1 MISNAMV
8 IHYIDDMD
16 TSLTFY
22 KTAIGLE
29 SKFESSGWSTLGVN
43 EGLELGLHTSLKDGP
58 RGTVPHPFDA
68 GDTTLSLTI
77 DDLEACIARI
87 EEYGGRLERIVEPM
101 DGRRSRMGLVWDP
114 SGNGF
119 QVNQIVL

>member
-16 TSLTFY
+16 TSLAFY

-43 EGLELGLHTSLKDGP
+43 EGLELGLHTSLKGGP
-58 RGTVPHPFDA
+58 RETVPHPFDA
-68 GDTTLSLTI
+68 GDTTLALTV
-77 DDLEACIARI
+77 DDLEDCID
-87 EEYGGRLERIVEPM
+87 LP
-101 DGRRSRMGLVWDP
+101 P
-114 SGNGF
+114 
-119 QVNQIVL
+119 